1 MHPHCFC
8 KLRVGYNGC
17 IHHQRDILRRC
28 ATLLQAFHLL
38 PPSSLLHSRAMRL
51 HTEYNLE
58 LGCSLEGGETKPN
71 ALLCQHGNTVL
82 FLFLLVVVLI
92 SFKHYPH
99 CSFFFFFFLNT
110 RQQCYLRQLCHA
122 QTRSRVLK
130 MLASMCKSTK

>member
-38 PPSSLLHSRAMRL
+38 PPSSPTSLLHSRAKRL
-51 HTEYNLE
+51 HTEYNLK
-58 LGCSLEGGETKPN
+58 LGCSLEGGETKPD

-82 FLFLLVVVLI
+82 FLFLLVVVFI
-92 SFKHYPH
+92 SFKRYPHYPP
-99 CSFFFFFFLNT
+99 FFFIPDN
-110 RQQCYLRQLCHA
+110 H
-122 QTRSRVLK
+122 VLVTTA
-130 MLASMCKSTK
+130 LSCSDEEPSSQDVWQHV